1 MMLEKTNLQS
11 LIQSMERSTHIHEQ
25 LLAVRQTTNH
35 DDARINAEY
44 QAVIDD
50 LKLKIT
56 KQISDHKSEI
66 ANHNAER

>member
-1 MMLEKTNLQS
+1 
-11 LIQSMERSTHIHEQ
+11 MERSTHNHEQ
-25 LLAVRQTTNH
+25 LLAVRQTTNR
-35 DDARINAEY
+35 DNDVARINAEY